1 MLTSAGYL
9 PDSVANLQVNT
20 LADGAFHAATLRVHG
35 WRPARP
41 MAGATRAAWSRGRMV
56 SAGGDDHG
64 MGIFNVVEGIINHYL
79 LGIHH
84 VRDDVPAEQKLLW
97 DLGFL
102 LWGLLMLAGS
112 WWMTWRNGG
121 SVHA

>member
-1 MLTSAGYL
+1 
-9 PDSVANLQVNT
+9 
-20 LADGAFHAATLRVHG
+20 
-35 WRPARP
+35 
-41 MAGATRAAWSRGRMV
+41 
-56 SAGGDDHG
+56 

-112 WWMTWRNGG
+112 WWMTQQRRKRTCLEMRIF
-121 SVHA
+121 V